1 MLENDIY
8 DLQIKISYLEGF
20 VTDLNSVIIE
30 QNKTNSLLKRE
41 IELLKSKVDQL
52 EERIENK
59 GSEFKADE
67 APPHY

>member
-20 VTDLNSVIIE
+20 VNDLNSVIID
-30 QNKTNSLLKRE
+30 QNKNNTLLKRE
-41 IELLKSKVDQL
+41 INLLKTKVEQL